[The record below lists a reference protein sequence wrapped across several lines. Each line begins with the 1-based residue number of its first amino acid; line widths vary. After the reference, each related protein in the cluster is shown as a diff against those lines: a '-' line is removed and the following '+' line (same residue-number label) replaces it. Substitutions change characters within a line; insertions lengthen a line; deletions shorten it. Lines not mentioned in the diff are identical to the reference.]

1 MAGQGLFQSGDLK
14 DEKAMLRK
22 LNDNVTAAQAAL
34 DDLQSIVRVDLLPL
48 QFATSAYVNP
58 YDAPF
63 PLAVAIGDGGQALG
77 VSVVKMEKASE
88 AGKARGPVG
97 GVSVLWSNTA
107 DGRLLVE
114 SITGLEANTA
124 YAGVLAVF
132 R

>member
-34 DDLQSIVRVDLLPL
+34 DDLQSIVRVDLLSL

-63 PLAVAIGDGGQALG
+63 PLAVATGDGGQALG

>member
-1 MAGQGLFQSGDLK
+1 MGGQGLFQTGDLK

-34 DDLQSIVRVDLLPL
+34 DDLQSMVRVDLLPL
-48 QFATSAYVNP
+48 QFATSAYAKP

-63 PLAVAIGDGGQALG
+63 PLVVAIGDGGQALG
-77 VSVVKMEKASE
+77 VSVVKLEKASE
-88 AGKARGPVG
+88 SGKARGPVG

-114 SITGLEANTA
+114 SMTGLEANTA